1 MTGIN
6 GLRCQERAR
15 QVTSQITDTFIFMG
29 DEYELIGIA
38 GASLVSPE
46 QFGMVPEML
55 STACYRGFYA
65 TYELTDE
72 VLLLRKLTLCEKSDN
87 YLPIDGV
94 EPEKNEEYRATYR
107 NLGVIVPFTGKI
119 RLARD
124 FINELYIHMGFQKP
138 TAFRTVLDVTINNG
152 KIINIKDRSADMEK
166 KWGAFKKRYENGD
179 VTETIEEAFSLD
191 MELE

>member
-1 MTGIN
+1 
-6 GLRCQERAR
+6 
-15 QVTSQITDTFIFMG
+15 
-29 DEYELIGIA
+29 
-38 GASLVSPE
+38 
-46 QFGMVPEML
+46 
-55 STACYRGFYA
+55 
-65 TYELTDE
+65 
-72 VLLLRKLTLCEKSDN
+72 
-87 YLPIDGV
+87 
-94 EPEKNEEYRATYR
+94 
-107 NLGVIVPFTGKI
+107 VPFTGKI

-179 VTETIEEAFSLD
+179 MTETIEEAFSLD